1 MTEEHVMD
9 VRWSGE
15 QDMAHALKEAAEKQG
30 HDVTMETVNGRSS
43 LCISV
48 TDHDLQSLRDRVD
61 ALLVVLGDVEEQH
74 NG

>member
-15 QDMAHALKEAAEKQG
+15 HDMAHALKEAAEEQG
-30 HDVTMETVNGRSS
+30 HDVTMETLNGQAS
-43 LCISV
+43 LRISV

-61 ALLVVLGDVEEQH
+61 ALLVVLGDVEEHH

>member
-15 QDMAHALKEAAEKQG
+15 QDMALALKEAAEKQG
-30 HDVTMETVNGRSS
+30 HDVTMETLNGQAS

-61 ALLVVLGDVEEQH
+61 ALLVVLGDVEEHH

>member
-15 QDMAHALKEAAEKQG
+15 YDMAQALKEAAEEQG
-30 HDVTMETVNGRSS
+30 HDVAMETVNGRSS